1 MAFEA
6 TLWQNI
12 TQQVMKLEVNY
23 SLLLLPVAPPLMLY
37 PATPINS
44 LAVPSPSLGVY
55 RYNKLDMR
63 MFCEQNFPI
72 VSITLCFISSGSSS
86 YQWE

>member
-6 TLWQNI
+6 TLWQNL

-23 SLLLLPVAPPLMLY
+23 CLLLLHVAPPLMSF

-44 LAVPSPSLGVY
+44 LTVPSPSLGIY
-55 RYNKLDMR
+55 WYNTLDMR
-63 MFCEQNFPI
+63 KFCEQNFLI
-72 VSITLCFISSGSSS
+72 VSIPLRSISSSSSS

>member
-6 TLWQNI
+6 TLWQNL
-12 TQQVMKLEVNY
+12 TQKVMKLEVNY
-23 SLLLLPVAPPLMLY
+23 SLLLLPVAPPLMLF

-63 MFCEQNFPI
+63 TFCKQNFTI
-72 VSITLCFISSGSSS
+72 VSIPLCSISSGSSS